1 MYDHSCIFV
10 NYAQGLFAG
19 SRKPEKKQPV
29 RSNVPPGVISAL
41 AADHSGEQ
49 SSIR

>member
-1 MYDHSCIFV
+1 MIIHVYSLIMHKGYLRAV
-10 NYAQGLFAG
+10 ANP
-19 SRKPEKKQPV
+19 RKKQPV